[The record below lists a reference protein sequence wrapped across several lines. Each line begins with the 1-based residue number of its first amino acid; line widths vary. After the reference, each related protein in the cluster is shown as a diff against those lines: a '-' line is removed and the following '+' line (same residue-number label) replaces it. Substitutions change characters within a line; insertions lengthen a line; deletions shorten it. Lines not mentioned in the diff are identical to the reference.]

1 MTWLTWR
8 LQRAELILLGLM
20 LSGLTGLLVLTHSD
34 VVALS
39 KLQSG
44 ESCPGVFV
52 DQMGNCIVKTS
63 WLYQLVDGV
72 LPFLNFLPLI
82 AAILIALPI
91 VSELENGSYRLAW
104 TQGITR
110 DRWTRVKFGV
120 LLAGGIAFSAI
131 FALTFEWWS
140 SPDDA
145 LRGRLDKNDFD
156 FRGVVPVGHTI
167 FAIGLMLA
175 IGCVIRRPVPTIV
188 ISAIAYVGIRLPF
201 IIWIRERLISPL
213 TKEVP
218 LFNDPVGTAGPVFG
232 EGLGSDDWQLSWF
245 WQTSAGERINE
256 SQFQELCPPIMTAD
270 RGSSLPVR
278 DPLQTC
284 IEQHGLT
291 QYVTYHPDSRY
302 WSFQLIETG
311 IFLGVGL
318 VLIGFAAWWVMRRV
332 E

>member
-20 LSGLTGLLVLTHSD
+20 LAGLTGLLVLTHSG
-34 VVALS
+34 VVAHS
-39 KLQSG
+39 KLYSA
-44 ESCPGVFV
+44 ESCPGV
-52 DQMGNCIVKTS
+52 IVGPEGWCDIDSS
-63 WLYQLVDGV
+63 WLYQLVNGA
-72 LPFLNFLPLI
+72 LPFFNFLPLI
-82 AAILIALPI
+82 AATLLALPI
-91 VSELENGSYRLAW
+91 VAELENGSYRLAW

-110 DRWTRVKFGV
+110 DRWMRVKFGV
-120 LLAGGIAFSAI
+120 LLAGGVAFAAI
-131 FALTFEWWS
+131 FALTFDWWS
-140 SPDDA
+140 AAGDGMH
-145 LRGRLDKNDFD
+145 GRLGQDDYD

-175 IGCVIRRPVPTIV
+175 IGCVIRRPVPAIV

-213 TKEVP
+213 TKEIP
-218 LFNDPVGTAGPVFG
+218 LVNDPVGRAGPVFNDP
-232 EGLGSDDWQLSWF
+232 LSASDWQLSWF
-245 WQTSAGERINE
+245 WRTSAGERISE
-256 SQFQELCPPIMTAD
+256 SQFQALCPPPMTPV
-270 RGSSLPVR
+270 RGS
-278 DPLQTC
+278 LQTC

-302 WSFQLIETG
+302 WSFQFIETG

-318 VLIGFAAWWVMRRV
+318 VLIGFAAWWMIRRV

>member
-1 MTWLTWR
+1 MIWLTWR
-8 LQRAELILLGLM
+8 LQRAELILLGIM
-20 LSGLTGLLVLTHSD
+20 FTGLTGLLVLTHSD

-39 KLQSG
+39 HLQSG
-44 ESCPGVFV
+44 EACPGVFV
-52 DQMGNCIVKTS
+52 DRAGNCIVKTS

-82 AAILIALPI
+82 AAILLALPI
-91 VSELENGSYRLAW
+91 VAELENGSYRLAW

-120 LLAGGIAFSAI
+120 LLAGGVTFAAI
-131 FALTFEWWS
+131 FALTFERWS

-175 IGCVIRRPVPTIV
+175 IGCVIRRPVPAIV

-201 IIWIRERLISPL
+201 ILWIRERLISPL
-213 TKEVP
+213 TKEIP
-218 LFNDPVGTAGPVFG
+218 LNSDPVGQAGPVFNK
-232 EGLGSDDWQLSWF
+232 GLNTGDWVLSSF
-245 WQTSAGERINE
+245 WRTSTGERING
-256 SQFQELCPPIMTAD
+256 SQLERLCPPSSMTSRD
-270 RGSSLPVR
+270 SLPR
-278 DPLQTC
+278 C
-284 IEQHGLT
+284 IEQHGIT
-291 QYVTYHPDSRY
+291 QFVTYHPDSRY

-311 IFLGVGL
+311 IFLAVGL
-318 VLIGFAAWWVMRRV
+318 ALIGFAAWWVMRRV

>member
-20 LSGLTGLLVLTHSD
+20 LAGLTGLLVLTHSD

-39 KLQSG
+39 QLRSG

-52 DQMGNCIVKTS
+52 DSMGNCVVKET
-63 WLYQLVDGV
+63 WLFQLVDGL

-104 TQGITR
+104 TQGVTR

-120 LLAGGIAFSAI
+120 LLAGGVAFSAI

-145 LRGRLDKNDFD
+145 WRGRLDKNDFD
-156 FRGVVPVGHTI
+156 FRGIVPVGHTL

-175 IGCVIRRPVPTIV
+175 IGCVIRRPVTAIV

-201 IIWIRERLISPL
+201 ILWIRERLISPL
-213 TKEVP
+213 TKEIPVLNVP
-218 LFNDPVGTAGPVFG
+218 VDNAGPVFNK
-232 EGLGSDDWQLSWF
+232 GLTAGDWQLSSF
-245 WQTSAGERINE
+245 WQTSTGERVSV
-256 SQFQELCPPIMTAD
+256 SQLEQLCPPPSMT
-270 RGSSLPVR
+270 SR
-278 DPLQTC
+278 DSLQTC

-291 QYVTYHPDSRY
+291 LYVTYHPDSRY
-302 WSFQLIETG
+302 WSIQLIETG
-311 IFLGVGL
+311 IFLAAGL
-318 VLIGFAAWWVMRRV
+318 ALIGFAAWWVMRRV

>member
-1 MTWLTWR
+1 MIWLTWR

-20 LSGLTGLLVLTHSD
+20 FTGLSGLLVLTHSD

-39 KLQSG
+39 KLRSG

-52 DQMGNCIVKTS
+52 DSKGNCTVKTS

-82 AAILIALPI
+82 AAVLLALPI
-91 VSELENGSYRLAW
+91 VAELENGSYRLAW

-120 LLAGGIAFSAI
+120 LLAGGVAFAAI

-140 SPDDA
+140 SPDDG

-156 FRGVVPVGHTI
+156 FRGLVPVGHSI

-175 IGCVIRRPVPTIV
+175 IGCVIRRPVPAIV

-201 IIWIRERLISPL
+201 ILWIRERLISPL

-218 LFNDPVGTAGPVFG
+218 VLNDPVGNAGPVFNK
-232 EGLGSDDWQLSWF
+232 GLSAGDWQLSWF
-245 WQTSAGERINE
+245 WRTSAGERINE
-256 SQFQELCPPIMTAD
+256 SQLEQLCPPPSIP
-270 RGSSLPVR
+270 GR
-278 DPLQTC
+278 DSLQTC

-318 VLIGFAAWWVMRRV
+318 ALIGFAAWWVMRRV